1 MTLILVSIHLWI
13 SAEAFASLEVEVEN
27 YESFSKVSVLGS
39 DLNDISSFLE
49 KPSRLVLDIKAKNL
63 DKFRHKLSNGV
74 GIVKAMRHGFESL
87 IWYEL
92 F

>member
-39 DLNDISSFLE
+39 DLNDISSFFFRKTLAVS
-49 KPSRLVLDIKAKNL
+49 SR
-63 DKFRHKLSNGV
+63 
-74 GIVKAMRHGFESL
+74 
-87 IWYEL
+87 Y
-92 F
+92 